1 MRTHNVGG
9 GAVLAARSRTR
20 QRTRSTVRACY
31 ARSNARYRLDIR
43 LAVDTNEECVK
54 IYQTNFGRAE
64 VRASDVSILFHG
76 DPGTALSRPER
87 ALAQRVGAVDILIGG
102 PPCQGHSDLNNHTRR
117 RDPKNALYLRMARAA
132 DVLKPKAVVIENVA
146 TVQWDATGVVE
157 RTVAALIAAGYKV
170 AQRVVDL
177 RLVGVPKT
185 RKRPRRDRW
194 PGDVVRP
201 RINFGDDGD

>member
-1 MRTHNVGG
+1 
-9 GAVLAARSRTR
+9 
-20 QRTRSTVRACY
+20 
-31 ARSNARYRLDIR
+31 
-43 LAVDTNEECVK
+43 
-54 IYQTNFGRAE
+54 
-64 VRASDVSILFHG
+64 
-76 DPGTALSRPER
+76 
-87 ALAQRVGAVDILIGG
+87 
-102 PPCQGHSDLNNHTRR
+102 
-117 RDPKNALYLRMARAA
+117 MARAA